1 MEEKFIKILNKKDC
15 TGCRACEQ
23 ICPVKAII
31 MKEDDEG
38 FIVPE
43 VNKEK
48 CINCGLCKKTCGQ
61 IDRFYNDNN
70 FEKKKFIGV
79 KPKEKEIAKNST
91 SGGIAYLITEWIV
104 KNNGVVFGC
113 AYNESLM
120 PNQMYATKEEE
131 LQKFRGSKYV
141 TSNTRNTFSETKR
154 FLEEGKEVLYIGV
167 PCQIGG
173 LKKYLKRDY
182 ENLYTIDIVCH
193 GVPSQKIF
201 KRYLENEEKKLGE
214 KIIEYNIRSKNK
226 VNWGMGFCAEIKTK
240 TKIKYSKADFDSY
253 YTAFLNGKIYRE
265 CCYECKYSNLDR
277 VGDITLGDLWGIEQF
292 DYEFYD
298 KNGVSL
304 AIINTEKGEK
314 MFHEIENKVEY
325 RLYNKDNVTKFNG
338 NLRQPTLRPQTRDII
353 YKELDKLSFE
363 KYASK
368 YLKNKNKLKY
378 ILKNIIPQNIKILY
392 KRYFRRGKK

>member
-1 MEEKFIKILNKKDC
+1 M
-15 TGCRACEQ
+15 TH
-23 ICPVKAII
+23 II
-31 MKEDDEG
+31 
-38 FIVPE
+38 
-43 VNKEK
+43 
-48 CINCGLCKKTCGQ
+48 
-61 IDRFYNDNN
+61 
-70 FEKKKFIGV
+70 
-79 KPKEKEIAKNST
+79 
-91 SGGIAYLITEWIV
+91 
-104 KNNGVVFGC
+104 
-113 AYNESLM
+113 
-120 PNQMYATKEEE
+120 
-131 LQKFRGSKYV
+131 
-141 TSNTRNTFSETKR
+141 
-154 FLEEGKEVLYIGV
+154 
-167 PCQIGG
+167 
-173 LKKYLKRDY
+173 
-182 ENLYTIDIVCH
+182 H
-193 GVPSQKIF
+193 
-201 KRYLENEEKKLGE
+201 
-214 KIIEYNIRSKNK
+214 
-226 VNWGMGFCAEIKTK
+226 
-240 TKIKYSKADFDSY
+240 
-253 YTAFLNGKIYRE
+253 RE

-314 MFHEIENKVEY
+314 MFREIENKVEY